1 MAKPEVPQVAY
12 LLNQEGKDREVFTN
26 AAKAG
31 EAWHKADV
39 NSKPMMLVEQ
49 PGQKVQ
55 IYARTGT
62 SEGKLYKDLP
72 FDNQPGSAEFKQ
84 SFKQSMELGKADFG
98 KATLGKTELAKPDQN
113 EVAYGM
119 NAKHDMPAMRKAE
132 DGKTYEG
139 KIVSFNAGKVVQAVT
154 DGKQSYFVEHAR
166 AALSGAT
173 SGLIAKDKDLS
184 IRYAYAG
191 VVVVVVKDKA
201 LERKVPEHEAKG
213 FGGAGRY

>member
-1 MAKPEVPQVAY
+1 MAKPEVTQVTY
-12 LLNQEGKDREVFTN
+12 LLNQEGKDREVFIN

-31 EAWHKADV
+31 EAWNKADV

-55 IYARTGT
+55 IYASTGT

-72 FDNQPGSAEFKQ
+72 FDNQPGSSEFKQ
-84 SFKQSMELGKADFG
+84 SFKQSMELGKAELG
-98 KATLGKTELAKPDQN
+98 KATLGKTELTKPDQN
-113 EVAYGM
+113 EAVYGM
-119 NAKHDMPAMRKAE
+119 NAKHEMPAMRKAE

-139 KIVSFNAGKVVQAVT
+139 KIVSFGGNKVVQAVT
-154 DGKQSYFVEHAR
+154 DGKQTYFVEHER
-166 AALSGAT
+166 SALSGAK

-191 VVVVVVKDKA
+191 VVVIKNKA
-201 LERKVPEHEAKG
+201 LERKVPEYQAKG
-213 FGGAGRY
+213 FGGAGRF

>member
-1 MAKPEVPQVAY
+1 MEKSETSQVTY
-12 LLNQEGKDREVFTN
+12 LLNQKGKDRQVFTD
-26 AAKAG
+26 AFKAG
-31 EAWHKADV
+31 EAWYKADV
-39 NSKPMMLVEQ
+39 NLKPMMLVEQ

-55 IYARTGT
+55 VYASTG
-62 SEGKLYKDLP
+62 SVEGKLYKDLP
-72 FDNQPGSAEFKQ
+72 FDGQPGSSEFKQ
-84 SFKQSMELGKADFG
+84 SFKKSMELSKADMH
-98 KATLGKTELAKPDQN
+98 A
-113 EVAYGM
+113 VASGM
-119 NAKHDMPAMRKAE
+119 TPKHDMPSMRKAE

-154 DGKQSYFVEHAR
+154 DGKQTYFVEHDR

-191 VVVVVVKDKA
+191 VVVVVVVKDKA

>member
-1 MAKPEVPQVAY
+1 MAKPEVPQVTY
-12 LLNQEGKDREVFTN
+12 LLNQEGKDRQVFID

-55 IYARTGT
+55 IYASTGNAD
-62 SEGKLYKDLP
+62 GRLYKDLP
-72 FDNQPGSAEFKQ
+72 FDNQPGSAGFKQ
-84 SFKQSMELGKADFG
+84 SFKQSMEL
-98 KATLGKTELAKPDQN
+98 AKPHQH
-113 EVAYGM
+113 AAASGM
-119 NAKHDMPAMRKAE
+119 NAKHDMPGMRKAE

-154 DGKQSYFVEHAR
+154 DGKKTYFIEHDR
-166 AALSGAT
+166 AALSGAK

-191 VVVVVVKDKA
+191 VVVVKDKA
-201 LERKVPEHEAKG
+201 LDRKMPEHQAKG

>member
-1 MAKPEVPQVAY
+1 MAKPEVTQVTY
-12 LLNQEGKDREVFTN
+12 LLNQEGKDRQVFTD

-55 IYARTGT
+55 IYASTGNT
-62 SEGKLYKDLP
+62 DGKLYKDLP

-84 SFKQSMELGKADFG
+84 SFKQSMELGN
-98 KATLGKTELAKPDQN
+98 ATLGNAKLAKPDQN
-113 EVAYGM
+113 AAASGI

-139 KIVSFNAGKVVQAVT
+139 KIVSFNSGKVVQAVT
-154 DGKQSYFVEHAR
+154 DGKQTYFVEHDR
-166 AALSGAT
+166 AALSGAK

-191 VVVVVVKDKA
+191 VVVVKDKA
-201 LERKVPEHEAKG
+201 LERKVPEHQAKG
-213 FGGAGRY
+213 FGGAGRF

>member
-1 MAKPEVPQVAY
+1 MAKPEVTQVTY
-12 LLNQEGKDREVFTN
+12 LLNQEGKDRQAFTD

-31 EAWHKADV
+31 EAWHKADL
-39 NSKPMMLVEQ
+39 NAKPMMLVEQ

-55 IYARTGT
+55 IYASTGNAD
-62 SEGKLYKDLP
+62 GKLYKDLP

-84 SFKQSMELGKADFG
+84 SFKQSMELSKAELG
-98 KATLGKTELAKPDQN
+98 SATLGKVELTKPDQH
-113 EVAYGM
+113 AAASGIS
-119 NAKHDMPAMRKAE
+119 AKHDLPGMKKAE

-154 DGKQSYFVEHAR
+154 DGKQTYFVEHDR
-166 AALSGAT
+166 AALSGAKA
-173 SGLIAKDKDLS
+173 GLIAKDKDLS

-191 VVVVVVKDKA
+191 VVVVKDKA
-201 LERKVPEHEAKG
+201 LERKVPEHQAKG

>member
-1 MAKPEVPQVAY
+1 MAKPEVPQVTY
-12 LLNQEGKDREVFTN
+12 LLNQEGKDHEVFTN

-154 DGKQSYFVEHAR
+154 DGKQSFFVEHAR
-166 AALSGAT
+166 AALRGAT

-191 VVVVVVKDKA
+191 VVVVKDKA

>member
-1 MAKPEVPQVAY
+1 MLSAPVLDGDFY
-12 LLNQEGKDREVFTN
+12 
-26 AAKAG
+26 
-31 EAWHKADV
+31 DV
-39 NSKPMMLVEQ
+39 VC
-49 PGQKVQ
+49 
-55 IYARTGT
+55 GT
-62 SEGKLYKDLP
+62 SGIEEDASEWTYDASTGSVEGKLYKDLP
-72 FDNQPGSAEFKQ
+72 FDGQPGSSEFKQ
-84 SFKQSMELGKADFG
+84 SFKKSMELSKADMH
-98 KATLGKTELAKPDQN
+98 A
-113 EVAYGM
+113 VASGM
-119 NAKHDMPAMRKAE
+119 TPKHDMPSMRKAE

-154 DGKQSYFVEHAR
+154 DGKQTYFVEHDR

-191 VVVVVVKDKA
+191 VVVVVVVKDKA

>member
-1 MAKPEVPQVAY
+1 MAKPEVPQVTY
-12 LLNQEGKDREVFTN
+12 LLNQEGKDHEVFTN

-191 VVVVVVKDKA
+191 VVVVKDKA